1 MSMAN
6 IVNSVIIQL
15 VDVYLVVILHSVHN
29 AQKAIHLMFQ
39 LVLVS
44 NVKFLNVPHVLL
56 MEQDVHNVPQDT
68 LLTTIQT
75 HVSLVKLDV
84 VLVLTM
90 D

>member
-1 MSMAN
+1 M
-6 IVNSVIIQL
+6 
-15 VDVYLVVILHSVHN
+15 YLVVILHSVHN

-44 NVKFLNVPHVLL
+44 NVKFLIVPHVLL
-56 MEQDVHNVPQDT
+56 MYYLVIFILIFREQDVHNVTQDT

-75 HVSLVKLDV
+75 HVSLVKVDV